1 MDKINYAVFLDI
13 VGTLTWGS
21 STTSE
26 ENAAV
31 LRQAQ
36 AEGHL
41 ICINSG
47 RSRGNIPK
55 ELLEQLSFDGIVAG
69 GGAYVSLHDK
79 ILHREEIPPQ
89 WCLRFAAFF
98 CRLGFAA

>member
-1 MDKINYAVFLDI
+1 MDKIKYAVFLDI
-13 VGTLTWGS
+13 DGTLTWGRP
-21 STTSE
+21 TTSE
-26 ENAAV
+26 ENVAV

-55 ELLEQLSFDGIVAG
+55 ELLEQLPFD
-69 GGAYVSLHDK
+69 
-79 ILHREEIPPQ
+79 
-89 WCLRFAAFF
+89 
-98 CRLGFAA
+98 

>member
-1 MDKINYAVFLDI
+1 MDKIKYAVFLDI
-13 VGTLTWGS
+13 DGTLTWGS

-55 ELLEQLSFDGIVAG
+55 ELLEQLSFDGIVA
-69 GGAYVSLHDK
+69 ARMFRCTTK
-79 ILHREEIPPQ
+79 FCIERRFPPQ